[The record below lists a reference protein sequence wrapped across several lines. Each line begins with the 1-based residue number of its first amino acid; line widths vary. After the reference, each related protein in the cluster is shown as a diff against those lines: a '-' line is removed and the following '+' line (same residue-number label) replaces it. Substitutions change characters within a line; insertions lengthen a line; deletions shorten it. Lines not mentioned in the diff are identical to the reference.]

1 MWTFLFFVAE
11 LLLVVN
17 GNAVQKRQ
25 SNSSDLEDIIEKAL
39 KDINTLETEVNT
51 LKNSIDTSKFLYKY
65 MYMQNVY

>member
-51 LKNSIDTSKFLYKY
+51 LKNSIVTSKCLYKY
-65 MYMQNVY
+65 MYMQYVY